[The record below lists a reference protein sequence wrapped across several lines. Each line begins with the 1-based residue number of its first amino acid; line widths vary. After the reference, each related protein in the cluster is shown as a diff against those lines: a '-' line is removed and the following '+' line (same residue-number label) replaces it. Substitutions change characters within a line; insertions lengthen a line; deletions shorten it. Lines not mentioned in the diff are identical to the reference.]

1 MPDNAEQ
8 TVIVALLPQTDDWC
22 KIDPAHLTLVMVG
35 ETSSLKK
42 TLFSDLAKDAASVAM
57 LSNPIMAKVLGVE
70 VFGDDE
76 PVDVLKI
83 GSNPELLAIRNMLE
97 DWDTSEFPFNPHVTI
112 GPAGS
117 WNPEW
122 NSQSVPMPMYLIFD
136 RISVMWGDQRITF
149 WLKKY

>member
-1 MPDNAEQ
+1 MPDNSEQ

-22 KIDPAHLTLVMVG
+22 KIDPAHLTLVVVG
-35 ETSSLKK
+35 ETSRLQK
-42 TLFSDLAKDAASVAM
+42 TLFNDLAKDTASIAM

-83 GSNPELLAIRNMLE
+83 ASSPELLAIRNMLE
-97 DWDTSEFPFNPHVTI
+97 DWDTSDFPFNPHATI
-112 GPAGS
+112 GPVGS
-117 WNPEW
+117 FIEN
-122 NSQSVPMPMYLIFD
+122 VPMYLIFD